1 MIKDCRLQIAARP
14 GKSLPQSEETIILKL
29 ASIAYPTAPE
39 GALDAKP
46 AAVKRKQ
53 NVKCKG
59 RSKNYKQVNL
69 IL

>member
-29 ASIAYPTAPE
+29 ASIAYPMASE

-53 NVKCKG
+53 NVKCKE
-59 RSKNYKQVNL
+59 RAKSYRQANPT
-69 IL
+69 I